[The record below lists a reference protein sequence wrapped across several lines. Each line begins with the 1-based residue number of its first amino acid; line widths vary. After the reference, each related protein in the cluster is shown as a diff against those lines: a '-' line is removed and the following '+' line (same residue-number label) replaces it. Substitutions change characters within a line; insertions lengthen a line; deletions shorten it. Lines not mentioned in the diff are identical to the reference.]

1 MSFASTFDQ
10 ESKDDGEK
18 WISWTHRG
26 STSPEMAVLVA
37 ELVHGPLIGMVGA
50 FSEGDVTH
58 IYGMWVEPGHRNL
71 GLGGKLLDAI
81 LAWVE
86 TSHPSS
92 EIRLGVVPSSD
103 SAVRLY
109 RSRGFLPSGK
119 VEPLSHTPEV
129 VWHEMVRVREG
140 PNRSAGG

>member
-1 MSFASTFDQ
+1 MSFASTFDR
-10 ESKDDGEK
+10 ESRDDGAK
-18 WISWTHRG
+18 WTDWAHRG
-26 STSPEMAVLVA
+26 AVSPEMAVLVA
-37 ELVHGPLIGMVGA
+37 EQINGPLIGMVGA
-50 FSEGDVTH
+50 LSEEDVTH

-92 EIRLGVVPSSD
+92 EVRLGVVPSSD

-109 RSRGFLPSGK
+109 RSRGFVPSGK
-119 VEPLSHTPEV
+119 VEPLPHTPGV
-129 VWHEMVRVREG
+129 VWHEMALLRKGSNPSSEG
-140 PNRSAGG
+140 